1 VIYAPQ
7 SSPGLRRLPACV
19 SAVLLLLALP
29 LHAQD
34 QSEISTDTRLRKDPD
49 GTPLVS
55 LPAGTEVEARDAR
68 GDWHEVEVEGW
79 IFTSST
85 APTTRDGFDLVVTAS
100 GGENIR
106 ESPNGEVIG
115 RARTGALFRKLETQ
129 GAWTHVSRAGWV
141 PRDAVSTTSSP
152 SASAAPER
160 ADTPAV
166 AQGSTPSPQP
176 VAAAQPVTSA
186 SAARPPSDSD
196 RASVSRETPLYATP
210 QGGPFASLQIGTPAR
225 VLGRSGEWV
234 RVQVEGW
241 VRESDLE
248 EAAGGALTGI
258 TAADVRS
265 DPQRYVGKMVEWR
278 LQLIAVQTA
287 DELRTEMPRGQNY
300 LLTRGPLPEPGF
312 VYVTVTPTQA
322 AEFRALPALQE
333 LTLRVTIKAA
343 RTKYLTT
350 PVVEYVARV
359 GE

>member
-7 SSPGLRRLPACV
+7 SSPALRWLPACV
-19 SAVLLLLALP
+19 TAISLLLAPSLQ
-29 LHAQD
+29 AQD
-34 QSEISTDTRLRKDPD
+34 QSEISSDTRLRKEPD

-79 IFTSST
+79 IFSSSL
-85 APTTRDGFDLVVTAS
+85 APTTRDGFDVVVTAS

-115 RARTGALFRKLETQ
+115 RARTGALFKKVESQ
-129 GAWTHVSRAGWV
+129 GDWTHVTRAGWV
-141 PRDAVSTTSSP
+141 PRAAVSITSSDTQAATP
-152 SASAAPER
+152 AAP

-166 AQGSTPSPQP
+166 AQPSSTSAPSPP
-176 VAAAQPVTSA
+176 AIPT
-186 SAARPPSDSD
+186 RPLSDSD
-196 RASVSRETPLYATP
+196 RASVSKETPLNSTP
-210 QGGPFASLQIGTPAR
+210 QGGPYATLQTGAPAR
-225 VLGRSGEWV
+225 ILGRSGEWV

-265 DPQRYVGKMVEWR
+265 DPSHYVGKTVEWR

-287 DELRTEMPRGQNY
+287 DELRTEMPKGQNY

-312 VYVTVTPTQA
+312 VYVTVTPAQA
-322 AEFRALPALQE
+322 AEFRTLPALEE
-333 LTLRVTIKAA
+333 LTLRVAIKAA
-343 RTKYLTT
+343 RTRYLTT
-350 PVVEYVARV
+350 PVVEYVSRV
-359 GE
+359 GD